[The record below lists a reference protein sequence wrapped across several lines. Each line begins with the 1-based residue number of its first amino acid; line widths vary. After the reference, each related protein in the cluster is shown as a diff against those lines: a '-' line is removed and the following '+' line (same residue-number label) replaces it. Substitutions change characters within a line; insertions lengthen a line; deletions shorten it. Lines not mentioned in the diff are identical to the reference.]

1 MGRVAEFLGF
11 GFGQR
16 ASEGQQFLAALE
28 PFSFPVEVGVD
39 GLLED
44 GGEPFV
50 ATLGRQCDEGC
61 AVFGVDFD
69 CSAHTSKKQHAHA
82 FSRSLPR

>member
-39 GLLED
+39 GPPR
-44 GGEPFV
+44 GRRR
-50 ATLGRQCDEGC
+50 TLCG
-61 AVFGVDFD
+61 
-69 CSAHTSKKQHAHA
+69 HAGPPV
-82 FSRSLPR
+82 R